1 MVVYGW
7 YYRVVLHI
15 MWRAMLRSLHINLR
29 VRFRP
34 QSPDYGH
41 THDLPMFMT
50 ILPAFVF
57 NIVADCSKPSR
68 MVEVHIVPVVTSLV
82 RGVTSL
88 VTNSFMIYHH

>member
-34 QSPDYGH
+34 QSPDCGH
-41 THDLPMFMT
+41 THDLASLFLAGFFYQMQMRKVSKFICFSQGPMR
-50 ILPAFVF
+50 IYKYHLG
-57 NIVADCSKPSR
+57 NDKN
-68 MVEVHIVPVVTSLV
+68 
-82 RGVTSL
+82 
-88 VTNSFMIYHH
+88 NSEHE